1 MSRPQT
7 LTLRETV
14 RTAPRWAALY
24 VPSSALDD
32 LVETLWL
39 FTLGWEASRAGA
51 AAGLVLAAGAVP
63 AVAFVLWG
71 GSLSD
76 RIGAHRVAIWT
87 MAARIAVMAGWAAV
101 VISDTAPAYV
111 AAAAAFAVGAIAGI
125 HDPAVSA
132 VPQLLVPPAGL
143 EASTNAQ
150 RITAR
155 LMQTIGPAL
164 GGLIAGLMGMG
175 TVVVM
180 AAVVGLLPLVGFAF
194 LRASGRR
201 PDSDSAGPSDTG
213 WRSLLS
219 GFRWVGQDAAIRH
232 TMPLQGVINLTTAS
246 ILMAALPRQAR
257 DLAWGPEVYGYA
269 TAAFGGGM
277 LLGTLLAFVIR
288 SNAPRHRVA
297 IAVGCAGISS
307 IFVAVT
313 GAVGSPVLVVI
324 AAGLM
329 GAAVGPVGSI
339 LTGWTMAAVASA
351 DPSMYGRVFA
361 VLLLVTTAAE
371 PLGYLVFSGLASLT
385 SVAVAAIIFGA
396 VGVLFAGWAL
406 TSRAVRTGTN
416 G

>member
-1 MSRPQT
+1 MSQPRA

-14 RTAPRWAALY
+14 RVAPRWAGLY
-24 VPSSALDD
+24 LPTSGLDD

-39 FTLGWEASRAGA
+39 FTLGWEAARAGA
-51 AAGLVLAAGAVP
+51 YSGLVLAAGAAP

-76 RIGAHRVAIWT
+76 RLGAHRVAVWT
-87 MAARIAVMAGWAAV
+87 MAARVVVMVVWAAV

-111 AAAAAFAVGAIAGI
+111 AAATAFAVGAIAGV

-132 VPQLLVPPAGL
+132 VPQLLVPPEGL

-155 LMQTIGPAL
+155 LMQTVGPAI
-164 GGLIAGLMGMG
+164 GGLISAWLGMG
-175 TVVVM
+175 TVVVV
-180 AAVVGLLPLVGFAF
+180 AAVVGLVPLTGFAV
-194 LRASGRR
+194 LRSTPR
-201 PDSDSAGPSDTG
+201 PPTATSEVSAESG

-219 GFRWVGQDAAIRH
+219 GFRWVGRDPAVRH

-257 DLAWGPEVYGYA
+257 DLGWGPDVYGYA

-277 LLGTLLAFVIR
+277 LVGTLIAFSIR
-288 SNAPRHRVA
+288 ANAPRHRVV
-297 IAVGCAGISS
+297 IAVSCAGLSS
-307 IFVAVT
+307 VFVAVT
-313 GAVGSPVLVVI
+313 GAVESPVLAVI
-324 AAGLM
+324 GAGLM
-329 GAAVGPVGSI
+329 GLTVGPVGSI
-339 LTGWTMAAVASA
+339 LTGWTMAAIASA

-371 PLGYLVFSGLASLT
+371 PLGYLIFSALATAT
-385 SVAVAAIIFGA
+385 SVAVAAIVFGA
-396 VGVLFAGWAL
+396 IGVLVAGYAL
-406 TSRAVRTGTN
+406 GARAVRTGN
-416 G
+416 DG

>member
-1 MSRPQT
+1 MSRSHT

-175 TVVVM
+175 TVVVI
-180 AAVVGLLPLVGFAF
+180 AAAVGLLPLVGFGL
-194 LRASGRR
+194 LRASGR
-201 PDSDSAGPSDTG
+201 PDSDPVAPSDTG
-213 WRSLLS
+213 WHSLLS

-257 DLAWGPEVYGYA
+257 DLGWGPEVYGYA

-277 LLGTLLAFVIR
+277 LLGTLLAFSIR
-288 SNAPRHRVA
+288 GNAPRHRVT
-297 IAVGCAGISS
+297 IAVSCAGISS

-313 GAVGSPVLVVI
+313 GLVGSPVLVVI

-385 SVAVAAIIFGA
+385 SVAAAAIAFGA
-396 VGVLFAGWAL
+396 VGVLIAGWAL
-406 TSRAVRTGTN
+406 TSRAVRTGTDA
-416 G
+416 

>member
-1 MSRPQT
+1 MSRT
-7 LTLRETV
+7 EALTLRETV
-14 RTAPRWAALY
+14 RAAPRWARLY
-24 VPSSALDD
+24 LPTSGLDD
-32 LVETLWL
+32 LVEMLWL
-39 FTLGWEASRAGA
+39 FTLGWEASRAGD

-76 RIGAHRVAIWT
+76 RIGAHRVAVWT
-87 MAARIAVMAGWAAV
+87 MAARIVVMSGWAAV

-132 VPQLLVPPAGL
+132 IPQLLVPADGL
-143 EASTNAQ
+143 EASSNAQ

-155 LMQTIGPAL
+155 LMQTVGPAV
-164 GGLIAGLMGMG
+164 GGLLAGWMGMG
-175 TVVVM
+175 TVVVV
-180 AAVVGLLPLVGFAF
+180 AAAVGLLPLAGFA
-194 LRASGRR
+194 LLGTTRR
-201 PDSDSAGPSDTG
+201 EPVPEEDGSAAAG

-219 GFRWVGQDAAIRH
+219 GFRWVRNDPAIRH
-232 TMPLQGVINLTTAS
+232 TMPVQGVINLTTAS

-257 DLAWGPEVYGYA
+257 DLGWGPDVYGYA

-277 LLGTLLAFVIR
+277 LLGTLVAFSIR
-288 SNAPRHRVA
+288 SNAPRLRVA

-313 GAVGSPVLVVI
+313 GSVESATLAVV

-339 LTGWTMAAVASA
+339 LTGWTMATIASA

-371 PLGYLVFSGLASLT
+371 PLGYLVFSALATLT
-385 SVAVAAIIFGA
+385 SVASAAIVFGA
-396 VGVLFAGWAL
+396 IGLLLAGFAL
-406 TSRAVRTGTN
+406 SSRAVRTGNNT
-416 G
+416 